1 MAIWPK
7 RFLWKFLRVFTMVP
21 TLYVNQRN
29 PCMVSNKLSV
39 NGSPIS
45 LKNSSTKV
53 LFSLRTILSFHQE
66 VFTFVY
72 YGRRVRWWYY
82 TYSNDIDGI
91 NGLKSHLHFVFSIK
105 DLGPLNFFLGIEV
118 TYNLDGIILLLPL
131 FLLTLNYTPPKPT
144 FFLTLPTTVVLTA
157 KSTSLLIHVPISPI
171 LSKLWANTCSHP
183 HKNTFQP
190 SPTP

>member
-1 MAIWPK
+1 
-7 RFLWKFLRVFTMVP
+7 MVP

-72 YGRRVRWWYY
+72 YGRRVR
-82 TYSNDIDGI
+82 
-91 NGLKSHLHFVFSIK
+91 
-105 DLGPLNFFLGIEV
+105 
-118 TYNLDGIILLLPL
+118 
-131 FLLTLNYTPPKPT
+131 
-144 FFLTLPTTVVLTA
+144 
-157 KSTSLLIHVPISPI
+157 
-171 LSKLWANTCSHP
+171 
-183 HKNTFQP
+183 
-190 SPTP
+190 